1 MSLAVTLGNFIV
13 DAKYDALGETIVS
26 MAKERVVDT
35 IGAALTGQAVWNY
48 GEALLTSFPYE
59 CSGNV
64 PVICGQGRRYS
75 AAKAVLLN
83 TAFAH
88 AAELDDGHRRAGVH
102 AGTVAVP
109 TAIALGAHLGRSG
122 RDVLTAVVV
131 GYEIIY
137 RLAVAMSP
145 WLIDKGFHPTS
156 VCGTLGSAA
165 VAAKLLGLD
174 AERTANAL
182 GLAGL
187 FTGGL
192 MEATFSG
199 QEAKCVMV
207 GRAAESGV
215 EAAYMAERGIP
226 GAADVFEGPGG
237 IFFAMGHEVDMDAM
251 VATLGREY
259 LIGETYSKFYPTC
272 RHSQPAI
279 EAVLELAGE
288 NGFCGEDVESVD
300 VGTYRIAYNLTG
312 RIHRPQSAGEAKFS
326 IPYGV
331 AVAAVDHC
339 FAIRHL
345 AEDAYRSAKFLDIAE
360 RVAVHIDDD
369 VEGQYPKRRGAVVRV
384 KLKDGR
390 LFVRECFE
398 LRGSPAKPVTF
409 AEVEAKFRENA
420 SSCFGSDVA
429 TELIGDLT
437 RLDEMENI
445 ALLAEKM
452 G

>member
-1 MSLAVTLGNFIV
+1 MPLAGMLGSFIV
-13 DAKYDALGETIVS
+13 DTKYDALDEAIIS

-35 IGAALTGQAVWNY
+35 IGAALTGRATWEY

-59 CSGNV
+59 RSGDV
-64 PVICGQGRRYS
+64 PVICGRGQRYS

-83 TAFAH
+83 AAFSH

-102 AGTVAVP
+102 AGTVVVP
-109 TAIALGAHLGRSG
+109 TAITLGAYLGRSG
-122 RDVLTAVVV
+122 RDVLTAVVI
-131 GYEIIY
+131 GYEIVY

-174 AERTANAL
+174 ACRAAAAL

-187 FTGGL
+187 SAGGL
-192 MEATFSG
+192 METTISG
-199 QEAKCVMV
+199 QESKCVIV
-207 GRAAESGV
+207 GHAAESGV
-215 EAAYMAERGIP
+215 KAAYMAARGIP
-226 GAADVFEGPGG
+226 GAEGVFEGPAGL
-237 IFFAMGHEVDMDAM
+237 FFAMGREVDAGAA
-251 VATLGREY
+251 VATLGREF

-279 EAVLELAGE
+279 EAVLELADE
-288 NGFCGEDVESVD
+288 NDFCGGDVEQVD
-300 VGTYRIAYNLTG
+300 VGTYRVAYDLTG
-312 RIHRPQSAGEAKFS
+312 RIHRPRSAGEAKFS

-331 AVAAVDHC
+331 AVAAFDRC

-345 AEDAYRSAKFLDIAE
+345 VEEAYTSARFLD
-360 RVAVHIDDD
+360 VADCVTVHIDDGI
-369 VEGQYPKRRGAVVRV
+369 EGQYPKRRGAAVRV

-390 LFVRECFE
+390 LLARECFD

-409 AEVEAKFRENA
+409 AEIEAKFMENA

-429 TELIGDLT
+429 AGLIGELA

-445 ALLAEKM
+445 AHLAERM